1 VLAVCRRVLGNEADA
16 EDAFQATFLVL
27 ARKAAATRWEASAA
41 GWLYEVAR
49 RVASDMR
56 ARARRRLAH
65 EARATLARE
74 EAAVAGADW
83 GELQEALDGEL
94 GRLPKRYRE
103 PLLLCYW
110 QGLTRDAAARRL
122 GLPLRTLDRRLAQG
136 RDRLRARLSRRGLG
150 LPAALLAAGLPQ
162 RASAVPATLSA
173 AACRAALAGGAP
185 ARVAA
190 LAGGAL
196 KSLPLS
202 RLRAALLVSLV
213 LAAGGL
219 GWAALPAGP
228 PAAPGVSAPGGA
240 GPAETEPGPDGDG
253 RPLPAGAVRRLG
265 SRRFRVEGRCDFI
278 LTASTPWSSR
288 SRRCRP
294 TPPRG

>member
-1 VLAVCRRVLGNEADA
+1 MAEPSTSPVLRHLRRLAAEPPGDALTDRQLLARFAAGGDGGAFAELVRRHGPMVLAVCRRVLGNEADA

-136 RDRLRARLSRRGLG
+136 RDRLR
-150 LPAALLAAGLPQ
+150 
-162 RASAVPATLSA
+162 
-173 AACRAALAGGAP
+173 
-185 ARVAA
+185 
-190 LAGGAL
+190 
-196 KSLPLS
+196 
-202 RLRAALLVSLV
+202 
-213 LAAGGL
+213 
-219 GWAALPAGP
+219 
-228 PAAPGVSAPGGA
+228 
-240 GPAETEPGPDGDG
+240 
-253 RPLPAGAVRRLG
+253 
-265 SRRFRVEGRCDFI
+265 
-278 LTASTPWSSR
+278 
-288 SRRCRP
+288 
-294 TPPRG
+294 